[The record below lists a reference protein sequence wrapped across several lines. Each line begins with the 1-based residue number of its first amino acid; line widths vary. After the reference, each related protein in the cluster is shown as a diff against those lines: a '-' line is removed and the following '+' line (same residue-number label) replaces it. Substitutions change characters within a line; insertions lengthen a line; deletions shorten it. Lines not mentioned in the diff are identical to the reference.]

1 MDSHTRLVTPVPALQ
16 SLRCDHQVLARLADA
31 LDAYSA
37 VLRADGPLDPGDF
50 TLLVQAWRSFGDQR
64 HFEKEEQLVTPLLVR
79 SGLDFGLEVLVEER
93 RARQQLRYLIDVLE
107 HAAHRELQWSGFERS
122 AICAS
127 ARALTAIH
135 RRSSEEQEQELF
147 PEIVTLAPDALA
159 VLNQQL
165 LRFDAADDLRRE
177 GDAEQVG
184 RELLARYGTATADV
198 TLSHT
203 PPAAAHGRSPRDR
216 LAGP

>member
-16 SLRCDHQVLARLADA
+16 SLRRDHQVLAVLADA

-37 VLRADGPLDPGDF
+37 VLRAGGPLTSGDF
-50 TLLVQAWRSFGDQR
+50 TILVCAWRSFGDQR

-79 SGLDFGLEVLVEER
+79 SGLDFGLQVLVEER
-93 RARQQLRYLIDVLE
+93 RAREQLRYLIDVLE

-135 RRSSEEQEQELF
+135 RRSSEEQERELF
-147 PEIVTLAPDALA
+147 PEIITLEPEALA
-159 VLNQQL
+159 ALNQQL
-165 LRFDAADDLRRE
+165 LRFDEADEARRVEDPLRAA
-177 GDAEQVG
+177 
-184 RELLARYGTATADV
+184 RELLARYGSATED
-198 TLSHT
+198 
-203 PPAAAHGRSPRDR
+203 AAAPAERRAASG
-216 LAGP
+216 AAQ

>member
-16 SLRCDHQVLARLADA
+16 SLRCDHQVLALLADA
-31 LDAYSA
+31 LDAYVA
-37 VLRADGPLDPGDF
+37 VLSAGGALAPGDF
-50 TLLVQAWRSFGDQR
+50 TSLVRAWRSFGDQR
-64 HFEKEEQLVTPLLVR
+64 HFEKEEELVTPLLVR

-93 RARQQLRYLIDVLE
+93 RAREQLRYLIDVLE

-135 RRSSEEQEQELF
+135 RRSSQEQEQELF
-147 PEIVTLAPDALA
+147 PEIITLAPDALA

-165 LRFDAADDLRRE
+165 LRFDAADDARRE
-177 GDAEQVG
+177 GDPARVG
-184 RELLARYGTATADV
+184 RELLARYGAVPAD
-198 TLSHT
+198 
-203 PPAAAHGRSPRDR
+203 AAAPSERRAASSTDR
-216 LAGP
+216 